1 MHILVT
7 RQIREAE
14 AFSKMLKNKNI
25 IHSILPSI
33 EIKNIKISEDSI
45 NYLLNSD
52 ILIFTSKNSFMS
64 VKDIMKNVELN
75 TKKIITIGLPTKLLI
90 ENEGYNVEISP
101 KEEYSS
107 EELIKIIKG
116 KDIFNNKKISI
127 IKGEGGR
134 SELQDYFASCNYK
147 YQDIICYKRLAPS
160 NAVSDL
166 DDILKK
172 TTHICITSADIIKNL
187 VGIVGKDKLKKFIL
201 IVGNDRIAKEC
212 NKLLGINNFIVSRN
226 PSNEEMLET
235 ILKTN
240 E

>member
-101 KEEYSS
+101 NEEYSS
-107 EELIKIIKG
+107 EEYSRFNDFDGWNDG
-116 KDIFNNKKISI
+116 KDHYSSGSSDRIESI
-127 IKGEGGR
+127 ETK
-134 SELQDYFASCNYK
+134 NT
-147 YQDIICYKRLAPS
+147 
-160 NAVSDL
+160 
-166 DDILKK
+166 KK
-172 TTHICITSADIIKNL
+172 TPDN
-187 VGIVGKDKLKKFIL
+187 
-201 IVGNDRIAKEC
+201 
-212 NKLLGINNFIVSRN
+212 
-226 PSNEEMLET
+226 
-235 ILKTN
+235 
-240 E
+240 

>member
-1 MHILVT
+1 M
-7 RQIREAE
+7 
-14 AFSKMLKNKNI
+14 
-25 IHSILPSI
+25 
-33 EIKNIKISEDSI
+33 
-45 NYLLNSD
+45 
-52 ILIFTSKNSFMS
+52 
-64 VKDIMKNVELN
+64 
-75 TKKIITIGLPTKLLI
+75 
-90 ENEGYNVEISP
+90 
-101 KEEYSS
+101 
-107 EELIKIIKG
+107 
-116 KDIFNNKKISI
+116 
-127 IKGEGGR
+127 
-134 SELQDYFASCNYK
+134 
-147 YQDIICYKRLAPS
+147 
-160 NAVSDL
+160 SDL